1 MRHNY
6 CAKSLIRLFLKPDNC
21 VMKIRNKIYFKR
33 ALSFKMHSLN
43 LKMMQFAIP
52 SQTSIAEAALEVNS
66 KLHISLKH
74 GQKCHLLPFVYCLA
88 KT

>member
-6 CAKSLIRLFLKPDNC
+6 CAKSLISLFLNLDNC
-21 VMKIRNKIYFKR
+21 VMKIRNKIYFKH

-43 LKMMQFAIP
+43 LRMLQFAIP
-52 SQTSIAEAALEVNS
+52 SQTSIAEDAQEVNS

-74 GQKCHLLPFVYCLA
+74 GQKCHLLPFLYCLS
-88 KT
+88 